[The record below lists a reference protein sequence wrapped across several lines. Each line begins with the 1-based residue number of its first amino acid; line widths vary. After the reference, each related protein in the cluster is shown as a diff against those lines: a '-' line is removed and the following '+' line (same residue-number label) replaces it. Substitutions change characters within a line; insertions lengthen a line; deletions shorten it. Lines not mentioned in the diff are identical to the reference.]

1 MAECSKALE
10 TELPQEQASKSP
22 VGLGCQG
29 LAAVV
34 EPHMDPASNLSDR
47 PTLDEA
53 EVELE
58 HRLQGLQTL
67 GIGRVDR
74 KATSTAGPESGT
86 RQAVRRP
93 WNLAANLR
101 SQDLADTALET
112 DFDVLGAVSNQGRVG
127 LGQHHPH
134 RVDRLAQDVS
144 DQLALADEATRKIVG
159 L

>member
-1 MAECSKALE
+1 M
-10 TELPQEQASKSP
+10 
-22 VGLGCQG
+22 G
-29 LAAVV
+29 
-34 EPHMDPASNLSDR
+34 PASNLSDR

-67 GIGRVDR
+67 GIGGVDR
-74 KATSTAGPESGT
+74 NATSTVGPESGT

-93 WNLAANLR
+93 WNLAADPR